1 MFQAPTDYIT
11 MGILNI
17 DGNPDTINI
26 DEITITHVVDP
37 SIVENK
43 FVVSCSGDLDDQS
56 INNDLNDKININ
68 SLCCNGNTEQAIFLY
83 QDYESQLSLDCT
95 TQVSTTMSFNQLST
109 CSLVPT
115 YHDDETVFKGNVT
128 YSLCYQ
134 HPNECTNIITYMWPI
149 TITYSTRTS
158 AGIGVEIGDKKSDRE
173 GEGVTTDYVLSSAM
187 VCEDE
192 SCTSQ
197 RTNTHFKVSENIIIK
212 HSSTDFELDF
222 DRMILK
228 RNENLEDWT
237 HNTKVIAFEPLIL
250 ETFAPAKCIG
260 YTCEFD
266 VESNVDHA
274 RNLRSSGVKYRNL
287 RSSGVKYRKLQSST
301 ELSIGN
307 YKKQI
312 TRLLKQVLY
321 LMLMMILIILI
332 SIQI

>member
-1 MFQAPTDYIT
+1 
-11 MGILNI
+11 
-17 DGNPDTINI
+17 
-26 DEITITHVVDP
+26 
-37 SIVENK
+37 
-43 FVVSCSGDLDDQS
+43 
-56 INNDLNDKININ
+56 
-68 SLCCNGNTEQAIFLY
+68 
-83 QDYESQLSLDCT
+83 
-95 TQVSTTMSFNQLST
+95 MSFNQLST

-158 AGIGVEIGDKKSDRE
+158 AGIGVEIGNKKSDRE
-173 GEGVTTDYVLSSAM
+173 GEGVITDYVLSSAM

-212 HSSTDFELDF
+212 HSSTEFELDF

-274 RNLRSSGVKYRNL
+274 RNLQSSR
-287 RSSGVKYRKLQSST
+287 VKYRKLQET
-301 ELSIGN
+301 NNKVTKASIVFDVN
-307 YKKQI
+307 DDSENI
-312 TRLLKQVLY
+312 NINTDIETIVV
-321 LMLMMILIILI
+321 ILIGFLFCSFVITYLGYMFYKYCKNKKRVRTRTNKGFNEFNGVPTI
-332 SIQI
+332 ARVIDT